1 MPRRRFSDAAGY
13 TRHCLECRHAKGWC
27 RHKTSIDGNVATCE
41 LTGAKVGK
49 YDSPNNPCSRTP
61 NGCDYDWSEA

>member
-13 TRHCLECRHAKGWC
+13 TRHCWECRHAKDWEKRSVTGYW
-27 RHKTSIDGNVATCE
+27 GTCE
-41 LTGAKVGK
+41 LTGIRVGK

-61 NGCDYDWSEA
+61 NACNYDWSEA

>member
-13 TRHCLECRHAKGWC
+13 TRHCWECKHAKGWC

-41 LTGAKVGK
+41 LTGITVGK

>member
-1 MPRRRFSDAAGY
+1 MHRRFSDAAGY
-13 TRHCLECRHAKGWC
+13 MRHCWECKHAKGWC
-27 RHKTSIDGNVATCE
+27 RHETSIDGNVATCE

-61 NGCDYDWSEA
+61 NGCDYDWNEA